1 MCWIHSLIF
10 RNRRGHDTRAHSM
23 FRIYA
28 YMCNTMVLCR
38 HALNAG
44 PYAALLG
51 GFAHI
56 SEHVTRTSGMLTC
69 SAFDTFMCTSVKH
82 AFGAS
87 ETCIL
92 VTCLVDDTW
101 WCDTYILYACI
112 WITMVLYRHAVH
124 ASDHDALLGGFAHRC
139 VLTRQR
145 MCILTCAYPFH
156 HIDASFDTHKPFVE
170 LGWHVLNPRSD
181 FQKSEGSWHTCTWNV
196 QHLCVHV

>member
-92 VTCLVDDTW
+92 VTCPVDNTW
-101 WCDTYILYACI
+101 WCHMCILYACI
-112 WITMVLYRHAVH
+112 GLSWCCTAMLCMQVIMLHSWGDSHTDVCL
-124 ASDHDALLGGFAHRC
+124 HDKGRVSYMC
-139 VLTRQR
+139 VFLSSLW
-145 MCILTCAYPFH
+145 C
-156 HIDASFDTHKPFVE
+156 SFDTHKPFV
-170 LGWHVLNPRSD
+170 
-181 FQKSEGSWHTCTWNV
+181 
-196 QHLCVHV
+196 